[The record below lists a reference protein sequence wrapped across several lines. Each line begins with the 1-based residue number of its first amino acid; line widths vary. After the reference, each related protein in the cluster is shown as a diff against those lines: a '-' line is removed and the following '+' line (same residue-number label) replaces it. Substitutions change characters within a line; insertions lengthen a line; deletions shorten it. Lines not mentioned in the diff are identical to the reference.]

1 MNKVDAFPTA
11 GRERKSLVLREL
23 GLPIVFGA
31 AVLLFSAT
39 MLLGVNISAMQ
50 SDVAWIQNIQQ
61 ILLAISDAEAGVVG
75 EQLTVRSY
83 ALTGNK
89 QFLRYQTIERT
100 KLVRAMNKLETLAA
114 VEPGGQA
121 RVHQI
126 RTLVEQHMAL
136 WASLRGIG
144 PERAAVLG
152 RAIEDAGKRKIMLG
166 TRKALADYRA
176 DEVRSLGARQEQL
189 TRQLSRAFVL
199 GIGIIIA
206 AFLLGGVGVI
216 AGQFRIPSRLR

>member
-1 MNKVDAFPTA
+1 
-11 GRERKSLVLREL
+11 
-23 GLPIVFGA
+23 
-31 AVLLFSAT
+31 
-39 MLLGVNISAMQ
+39 
-50 SDVAWIQNIQQ
+50 
-61 ILLAISDAEAGVVG
+61 
-75 EQLTVRSY
+75 
-83 ALTGNK
+83 
-89 QFLRYQTIERT
+89 
-100 KLVRAMNKLETLAA
+100 MNKLETLAA
-114 VEPGGQA
+114 VEPGGRA

-126 RTLVEQHMAL
+126 HTLVEQHMAL

-152 RAIEDAGKRKIMLG
+152 QAIEDAGKRKIMLG

-176 DEVRSLGARQEQL
+176 DEVRSLGVRQEQL
-189 TRQLSRAFVL
+189 THQLSRAFVL